1 MFGLIKYLV
10 ERRTREL
17 GLRMALGAAP
27 YRLVRG
33 LTGEGLRLAA
43 TGVLIGGLGAL
54 GLTRLLSTL
63 LFGIPPTDPASF
75 AGAIV
80 VVLIVAGLASYLPA
94 RRVVAASPMAA
105 LQSQ

>member
-1 MFGLIKYLV
+1 MN
-10 ERRTREL
+10 ERDSN
-17 GLRMALGAAP
+17 LRKGAAP
-27 YRLVRG
+27 I
-33 LTGEGLRLAA
+33 GEGLRLAV
-43 TGVLIGGLGAL
+43 TGVLIGVVGAL

-75 AGAIV
+75 VGAIV

-94 RRVVAASPMAA
+94 RKVVAASPMQA

>member
-1 MFGLIKYLV
+1 
-10 ERRTREL
+10 
-17 GLRMALGAAP
+17 MALGAAP

-33 LTGEGLRLAA
+33 LVGEGFRLAA

-63 LFGIPPTDPASF
+63 LFGIPPADSASF

-80 VVLIVAGLASYLPA
+80 VVLIVAALASYLPA
-94 RRVVAASPMAA
+94 RKIVAASPMAA